1 MEIGIVGLPRS
12 GKTTI
17 FNAATRGRAA
27 VAAFAGDHAKP
38 NFGVAKVPD
47 ERLDRLVEMFKPKR
61 TVPAEIT
68 YVDVPG
74 APEGF
79 GKTRGISGRYL
90 NNLQTVD
97 ALLIVAR
104 AFEDP
109 SVTHVDD
116 TVDLF
121 RDVEAMLLELTISDL
136 ELLERRAERIADSFK
151 GARAVE
157 RERLEKEQAI
167 VTRLRAQLDAGVPIR
182 DQTLADDEAQFL
194 EGSQMLTAKPVI
206 VVANVGEDQIEA
218 TDDIEKRLK
227 EVAAGTAVETGVIC
241 GRLEMELGQM
251 EPDDEKEFRDSLG
264 AGESGL
270 GRMVHLSYQA
280 GTLITFFTT
289 DVKEVRAWPAQRGAT
304 AARVAGKIHS
314 DFEKGFVR
322 AEVVGFD
329 DFLDCGSIA
338 EARRRGTLR
347 HEGRDY
353 VVQDGDLITI
363 LFNV

>member
-1 MEIGIVGLPRS
+1 MEIGIVGLSRS

-17 FNAATRGRAA
+17 FNAATRGSAE
-27 VAAFAGDHAKP
+27 VAAFASDQAKP

-47 ERLDRLVEMFKPKR
+47 ARLDRLVEMFQPKR
-61 TVPAEIT
+61 IVPAEVT

-74 APEGF
+74 APEGS

-90 NNLQTVD
+90 NTLQTVD
-97 ALLIVAR
+97 VLLIVAR

-116 TVDLF
+116 TVDVF
-121 RDVEAMLLELTISDL
+121 RDVEAILLELTISDL

-151 GARAVE
+151 GAKAIE

-167 VTRLRAQLDAGVPIR
+167 VTRLKAQLDAGVPIR

-194 EGSQMLTAKPVI
+194 DGSQMLTAKPVI
-206 VVANVGEDQIEA
+206 VVGNVGEDQVETTEEIE
-218 TDDIEKRLK
+218 ERLR
-227 EVAAGTAVETGVIC
+227 EVAAGPTVQTGVVC
-241 GRLEMELGQM
+241 GRLEMELAQM
-251 EPDDEKEFRDSLG
+251 EPDEEKEFRDSLG
-264 AGESGL
+264 AGQSGL
-270 GRMVHLSYQA
+270 DRMVHLSYQA
-280 GTLITFFTT
+280 GDLISFFTT
-289 DVKEVRAWPAQRGAT
+289 DIKEVRAWPALRGAT

-322 AEVVGFD
+322 AEVVAYDEFV
-329 DFLDCGSIA
+329 DCGSMA
-338 EARRRGTLR
+338 EARRRGILR

-353 VVQDGDLITI
+353 VVQDGDLINI